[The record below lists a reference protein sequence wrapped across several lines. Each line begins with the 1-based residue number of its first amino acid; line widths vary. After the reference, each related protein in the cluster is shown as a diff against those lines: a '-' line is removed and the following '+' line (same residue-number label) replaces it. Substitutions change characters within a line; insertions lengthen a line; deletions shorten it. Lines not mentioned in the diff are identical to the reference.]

1 MKYIRL
7 QINVVFDLNW
17 QEVWSQEPF
26 LNTHSLFASSN
37 SALEITEVLAYQ
49 NKYTTKT
56 TQQTPKPYPQSL
68 ARCEIPSQCAKLF
81 TDLDQ
86 YPALFR
92 LFLPQMPHCQRVL
105 PHSVRFPS
113 LPSFPAHI
121 ISVHVFP
128 IIMLLRYPLPDSVAK
143 ITMVYYYVIV
153 GSQVR

>member
-1 MKYIRL
+1 MKYFRL

-68 ARCEIPSQCAKLF
+68 AWCEIPSQYAKLF

-105 PHSVRFPS
+105 PHSVRFPI
-113 LPSFPAHI
+113 PSF
-121 ISVHVFP
+121 ISSSHNFCPCVP
-128 IIMLLRYPLPDSVAK
+128 
-143 ITMVYYYVIV
+143 YYYAT
-153 GSQVR
+153 QVPSSWLCC